1 MRVPI
6 IIEPSLPSPTD
17 SLVYTKL
24 RSARS
29 RRAGAHHPDG
39 AGRRVLHHQH
49 PWRGVWRAQSKG
61 SPGAHCGLGSDEAGG
76 GLPRSW
82 RATMTPEMEATYA
95 PTRESASVRLPSS
108 DTREYCAAQVL
119 VDTGREQ
126 KAGGSWCGTAGCP
139 PQRGAERE
147 RERSADEREAQGH
160 QRRDD
165 EGRCGAAHPA
175 AVWLH
180 S

>member
-1 MRVPI
+1 MAQ
-6 IIEPSLPSPTD
+6 EGAC
-17 SLVYTKL
+17 YTINT
-24 RSARS
+24 
-29 RRAGAHHPDG
+29 
-39 AGRRVLHHQH
+39 
-49 PWRGVWRAQSKG
+49 RGVAF
-61 SPGAHCGLGSDEAGG
+61 GG
-76 GLPRSW
+76 PNLKDLQEQIAVWGRTRQGVDCLASW
-82 RATMTPEMEATYA
+82 RATMTPQMEATYA
-95 PTRESASVRLPSS
+95 TTRESASVRLPSY
-108 DTREYCAAQVL
+108 DTRDDCAAQVL

-175 AVWLH
+175 AVWLR